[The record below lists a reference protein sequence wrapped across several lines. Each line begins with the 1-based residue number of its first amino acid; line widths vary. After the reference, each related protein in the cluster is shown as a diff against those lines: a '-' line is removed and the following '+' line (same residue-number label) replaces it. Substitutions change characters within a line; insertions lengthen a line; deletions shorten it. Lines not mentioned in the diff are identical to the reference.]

1 MARHRIALVLGTRP
15 EAVKLA
21 PVVRVLR
28 TEPHEFEPLVITTGQ
43 HRQMLDQILGVFD
56 IAPDVDLD
64 VMRPNQPLAGLTCRV
79 LEGLTE
85 LLRSAPPDAV
95 VVQGDTTTAF
105 AAGLAGFYLRIPV
118 VHVEAGLRSYDLD
131 NPFPEEANR
140 RLVGVLSAVHFAPT
154 AAARSAL
161 IAEGVSPAR
170 IAVTG
175 NPVVDALSA
184 LPSKNGDAT
193 PGPLSGI
200 PWDTGRVVLVTA
212 HRRESWGAALIEICA
227 AVAELVDRHDDVHVV
242 YPVHLNP
249 NVDHTVR
256 SILSDRKRVH
266 LVPPLDYLAFVEV
279 MRRAHLILTDS
290 GGVQE
295 EAPSFGKPILVL
307 RNVTER
313 PEGVARGVAKLVGT
327 DRGRIV
333 GEANRLLTDPAAYES
348 MRIGGNPYGDGRA
361 GERIVEALGRW
372 LREEQPLL
380 PPGHEFGE
388 PEAAP
393 VATRHLELVA

>member
-1 MARHRIALVLGTRP
+1 MTRHRIALVLGTRP

-21 PVVRVLR
+21 PVVRALR
-28 TEPHEFEPLVITTGQ
+28 REPQEFEPLVVTTGQ
-43 HRQMLDQILGVFD
+43 HRQMLDQILAVFAL
-56 IAPDVDLD
+56 APDIDLD
-64 VMRPNQPLAGLTCRV
+64 VMRPNQSLAGLTCRI
-79 LEGLTE
+79 LERLTD
-85 LLRSAPPDAV
+85 LLGATRADAV

-105 AAGLAGFYLRIPV
+105 AATLASFYLRIPV

-184 LPSKNGDAT
+184 LPSKNRQAMHGA
-193 PGPLSGI
+193 LANV
-200 PWDTGRVVLVTA
+200 PWDSGRVLLVTA
-212 HRRESWGAALIEICA
+212 HRRESWGAALIEVCA
-227 AVAELVDRHDDVHVV
+227 AVAEVVDRHDDVHVV
-242 YPVHLNP
+242 FPVHLNP

-256 SILSDRKRVH
+256 SILSGRKRVH
-266 LVPPLDYLAFVEV
+266 LVPPLDYLAFVDV
-279 MRRAHLILTDS
+279 MRRAHLVLTDS

-327 DRGRIV
+327 DRERIV
-333 GEANRLLTDPAAYES
+333 REASRLLTDPAAYDA
-348 MRIGGNPYGDGRA
+348 MRAGGNPYGDGRA
-361 GERIVEALGRW
+361 GERIAEALGRW
-372 LREEQPLL
+372 LRGEQPLL
-380 PPGHEFGE
+380 EPGREFAEAETAPPAE
-388 PEAAP
+388 
-393 VATRHLELVA
+393 RHLALVA